1 MELKAMKLNINNI
14 VLRINYTMIM
24 TMVDG
29 KVINTLPE

>member
-1 MELKAMKLNINNI
+1 MGLNAMKLNINNI

-29 KVINTLPE
+29 NVINTLSG